1 MREGEIEETRIPR
14 NPLDVLAQQI
24 VAISADEEIA
34 VDDLHELVR
43 GAYPF
48 KDLSRTQLEN
58 VLDMLAGRYPSDEF
72 AELRPR
78 IVWDRTGGVIRAR
91 DGARRL
97 AVTNAGT
104 IPDRGLFGVFLVDGG
119 GRVGELD
126 EEMVYEARA
135 GQTFLLG
142 ASTWR
147 IEEITRDRVLVSPA
161 PGLPGAV
168 PFWKGEGVG
177 RPYELGE
184 KIGAASRELSA
195 LSDDAGGERLR
206 GEFLLD
212 ERAANNL
219 LTFLRDQADATG
231 AVPSD
236 RTIVVERFRDEI
248 GDWRVCILTPFGGRV
263 HAPWAMA
270 IAARLRESLGIDA
283 QSIWSDDGIALHF
296 PDADAPPPTERS
308 DARSRRGRGPRRRRA
323 RRDRALRRAL
333 PRERRPL
340 AADPAPAAG
349 PAHAALAAAAQGA
362 VAAAG
367 GAPLRL
373 LPGRARDLP
382 RVPAGRLRPARAAH
396 AAPRA

>member
-1 MREGEIEETRIPR
+1 
-14 NPLDVLAQQI
+14 
-24 VAISADEEIA
+24 
-34 VDDLHELVR
+34 
-43 GAYPF
+43 
-48 KDLSRTQLEN
+48 
-58 VLDMLAGRYPSDEF
+58 DEF

-78 IVWDRTGGVIRAR
+78 IVWDRTGGTIRAR
-91 DGARRL
+91 EGGRRL

-177 RPYELGE
+177 RPYELGA

-195 LSDDAGGERLR
+195 LKDDKALERLR
-206 GEFLLD
+206 DDYHLD
-212 ERAANNL
+212 PRAARNL
-219 LTFLRDQADATG
+219 LTFLREQRDATG

-248 GDWRVCILTPFGGRV
+248 GDWRVCILSPFGGR
-263 HAPWAMA
+263 
-270 IAARLRESLGIDA
+270 
-283 QSIWSDDGIALHF
+283 
-296 PDADAPPPTERS
+296 
-308 DARSRRGRGPRRRRA
+308 
-323 RRDRALRRAL
+323 
-333 PRERRPL
+333 
-340 AADPAPAAG
+340 
-349 PAHAALAAAAQGA
+349 
-362 VAAAG
+362 
-367 GAPLRL
+367 
-373 LPGRARDLP
+373 
-382 RVPAGRLRPARAAH
+382 
-396 AAPRA
+396 